1 MTGPATP
8 RLGVRLRMP
17 CGGLGERPVAVRSL
31 RLLPITDKF
40 TANPFSNGIS
50 YRRAEGVTFS
60 APV

>member
-1 MTGPATP
+1 
-8 RLGVRLRMP
+8 MP